1 MSAILIFTVFV
12 IIGDTAAVY
21 ISYLFARLSK
31 LTSLM
36 VFFAL
41 FALVF
46 YVAWKLAVAVTERY
60 IVRQN

>member
-21 ISYLFARLSK
+21 ISYLFERVSNF
-31 LTSLM
+31 TSLM

>member
-1 MSAILIFTVFV
+1 
-12 IIGDTAAVY
+12 VY
-21 ISYLFARLSK
+21 ISYLFERVSNF
-31 LTSLM
+31 TSLM